1 MTQCDICGMVYTL
14 ADPADETM
22 HMKFHQGLL
31 NALKFPVSTY
41 ECLIYRPLV
50 KWVYQKINFLISQP
64 KHMLWVLKRTVSMR
78 QFF

>member
-31 NALKFPVSTY
+31 NALKFPVST
-41 ECLIYRPLV
+41 
-50 KWVYQKINFLISQP
+50 QGS
-64 KHMLWVLKRTVSMR
+64 S
-78 QFF
+78 

>member
-31 NALKFPVSTY
+31 NALKFPVSTHVQA
-41 ECLIYRPLV
+41 RP
-50 KWVYQKINFLISQP
+50 
-64 KHMLWVLKRTVSMR
+64 
-78 QFF
+78 